1 MLINYHQIL
10 YVLVKYEAPSN
21 LMYNLIRNPLKAL
34 FVEAKNRGAE
44 AWGLLTGWRVFSMNN
59 NNHGAHKKNLSV
71 IYFVDAKKTRSFSL
85 SLNKVKMI
93 LALFFT
99 LIFWSGF
106 SVFWVYHSAQQKN
119 TLKDRLHASLGT
131 IFEYQSRY
139 DGVYELAY
147 PRVIK
152 KVSAK
157 LAAVESIET
166 KNVKP
171 EENTLAEENIGKKKK
186 EKEKFDPRNIV
197 LSIEKGQAKADSD
210 WPVIVE
216 DISYQKEQDDFEL
229 NFAIRNTQSP
239 ERAEGYIWSVV
250 TLINAKGEKNYIA
263 SPSGVKVDP
272 QGRMQNPPKG
282 ANWYSIR
289 YYKAKSFYF
298 QIPEELQANMKEIEI
313 SMMNLEGQKSV
324 YNLPVRRTY
333 LKEVQNNSERR
344 SPIKVTR

>member
-1 MLINYHQIL
+1 M
-10 YVLVKYEAPSN
+10 K
-21 LMYNLIRNPLKAL
+21 
-34 FVEAKNRGAE
+34 KN
-44 AWGLLTGWRVFSMNN
+44 SS
-59 NNHGAHKKNLSV
+59 GAHKKSLSV

-85 SLNKVKMI
+85 SLTKVNLI
-93 LALFFT
+93 LAIFFA
-99 LIFWSGF
+99 LVFWSGSSIYF
-106 SVFWVYHSAQQKN
+106 VYSSLEEKN
-119 TLKDRLHASLGT
+119 ILKDRLHASLAT

-152 KVSAK
+152 KAVSSFVAISP
-157 LAAVESIET
+157 ESEQ
-166 KNVKP
+166 KDLKP
-171 EENTLAEENIGKKKK
+171 EQKKTTKKGKAKQKK
-186 EKEKFDPRNIV
+186 EVAEKKEVDKFDPSNIV
-197 LSIEKGQAKADSD
+197 LSIEKVESKADSN

-250 TLINAKGEKNYIA
+250 TLVDEKGKRAYIA
-263 SPSGVKVDP
+263 SPSGVKVDEK
-272 QGRMQNPPKG
+272 GKIKNPPKG

-298 QIPEELQANMKEIEI
+298 QIPEKKQINIKEIKI

-324 YNLPVRRTY
+324 YNLPVRRTFV
-333 LKEVQNNSERR
+333 KEAQNSTGRR
-344 SPIKVTR
+344 SPVKITR

>member
-1 MLINYHQIL
+1 MD
-10 YVLVKYEAPSN
+10 
-21 LMYNLIRNPLKAL
+21 
-34 FVEAKNRGAE
+34 KN
-44 AWGLLTGWRVFSMNN
+44 SSSK
-59 NNHGAHKKNLSV
+59 HKKSLSV

-85 SLNKVKMI
+85 SLTKVNLI
-93 LALFFT
+93 LALFFA
-99 LIFWSGF
+99 LVFWSGLSIYF
-106 SVFWVYHSAQQKN
+106 VSHSVEEKN
-119 TLKDRLHASLGT
+119 ILKDRLHASLAT

-152 KVSAK
+152 KAVSTIVE
-157 LAAVESIET
+157 AVEEESG
-166 KNVKP
+166 KP
-171 EENTLAEENIGKKKK
+171 DDQKQVAKKENEKSKAKVNDSKVAEEK
-186 EKEKFDPRNIV
+186 EEEKFDPSNIV
-197 LSIEKGQAKADSD
+197 LSIEKVEAKADSD

-250 TLINAKGEKNYIA
+250 TLLNKKGEKSYIG
-263 SPSGVKVDP
+263 SPSGVKVDDK
-272 QGRMQNPPKG
+272 GKIINPPKG

-298 QIPEELQANMKEIEI
+298 QIPEQRQFDIKEIKI

-324 YNLPVRRTY
+324 YHLPVRRT
-333 LKEVQNNSERR
+333 LVKEAQNSSSRR
-344 SPIKVTR
+344 NPMKITR